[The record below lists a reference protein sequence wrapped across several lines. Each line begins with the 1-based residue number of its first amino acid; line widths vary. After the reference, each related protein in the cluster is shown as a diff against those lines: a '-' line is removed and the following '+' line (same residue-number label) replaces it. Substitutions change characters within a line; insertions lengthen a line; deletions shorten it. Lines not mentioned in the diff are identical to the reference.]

1 LASPIH
7 PESRSGGTALIQ
19 AYVPIARGYLIASG
33 IYYCLISLSH
43 PFFETGVNLIIIG
56 GLSVVGA
63 IYGPTA
69 WRILA
74 KPGVSPRRLEALVL
88 GMNLIFLANVT
99 IYLSIHFEPQKLVY
113 FVLMALVFGTSS
125 PTRRVAFL
133 SVSLSVAGL
142 IWMAREAPG
151 DLVNQYV
158 FVGLAGTFAA
168 IGMSSLMRGAVS
180 REVRARLASDA
191 LNADLQRELNE
202 NRRLQAKA
210 EALAI
215 AAQTANRA
223 KTDFLATMSHE
234 IRTPLNGVLGM
245 AQIMEAGALDPEQRR
260 RLGTITNSG
269 QSLLGVINAILD
281 ISRIEAGRMEIIP
294 APFALDG
301 VLEALRQLYGGL
313 AREKGLDFSLDIT
326 PTARGWRLGDAERLR
341 QVLSNLIS
349 NAIKFTDSGEVRVA
363 VAGDADTVTFC
374 IEDSGVGI
382 PESHRDLVF
391 GKFAQLDS
399 SSTRR
404 AGGAGLGLAICKE
417 LVGLMGGAIDFA
429 SLPGGGT
436 RFRFSTAM
444 PEVEAV
450 ASAPASLPAAAYGE
464 EAPPRI
470 LVVDDNDTNRTVLL
484 TLLGHLGVN
493 GQSAVDGREAVAM
506 WELDH
511 WDAIL
516 MDIHMP
522 GMDGIEASRAIRERE
537 RQTGR
542 PRTPIIAVTASVLTH
557 ERTLYADAGMDGL
570 IPKPIEVA
578 KLVETVTRIFAQ
590 PAPEESR
597 ASA

>member
-1 LASPIH
+1 M
-7 PESRSGGTALIQ
+7 Q
-19 AYVPIARGYLIASG
+19 AYVPIARGYLLAAA

-43 PFFETGVNLIIIG
+43 PFYETGADLFILN
-56 GLSVVGA
+56 GLSILA
-63 IYGPTA
+63 ACYGLAA
-69 WRILA
+69 WRGLRGGNTGA
-74 KPGVSPRRLEALVL
+74 LRLEALVM
-88 GMNLIFLANVT
+88 GMNGLFLANVVA
-99 IYLSIHFEPQKLVY
+99 YQSIHFEPQKLVY
-113 FVLMALVFGTSS
+113 FVLMALVFATSAPS
-125 PTRRVAFL
+125 RRVAL
-133 SVSLSVAGL
+133 VSVGLAVAGL
-142 IWMAREAPG
+142 VWMARHAPG
-151 DLVNQYV
+151 DTINQYM
-158 FVGLAGTFAA
+158 FMGLAGAFAA
-168 IGMSSLMRGAVS
+168 GGMSTLMRGVVG

-191 LNADLQRELNE
+191 LNADLQRELKE

-215 AAQTANRA
+215 AAQTASRA

-260 RLGTITNSG
+260 RLGIITTSG

-301 VLEALRQLYGGL
+301 LLEALRQLYGGL
-313 AREKGLDFSLDIT
+313 AREKGLTFSLDIA
-326 PTARGWRLGDAERLR
+326 PTAAGWRLGDAERLR

-349 NAIKFTDSGEVRVA
+349 NAIKFTNAGEVRVS
-363 VAGDADTVTFC
+363 VEGDASGLTFC
-374 IEDSGVGI
+374 IDDSGVGI
-382 PESHRDLVF
+382 PESQRDLVF

-417 LVGLMGGAIDFA
+417 LVGLMGGGIDFA

-436 RFRFSTAM
+436 RFQFSTAM

-450 ASAPASLPAAAYGE
+450 ASAPPTLAAATFDDQTQ
-464 EAPPRI
+464 PRI
-470 LVVDDNDTNRTVLL
+470 LVVDDNETNRTVLL
-484 TLLGHLGVN
+484 TLLSHLGVD
-493 GQSAVDGREAVAM
+493 GKFAADGREAVTL
-506 WELDH
+506 WEQER

-522 GMDGIEASRAIRERE
+522 GMDGIEASRTIRDRE

-542 PRTPIIAVTASVLTH
+542 PRTPIIAVTASVLSH
-557 ERTLYADAGMDGL
+557 ERTLYSDAGMDGL
-570 IPKPIEVA
+570 IPKPIEIV
-578 KLVETVTRIFAQ
+578 KLVETMTRIFAQ
-590 PAPEESR
+590 PAAKEDR